1 MDLRDPRIL
10 AMTTADHH
18 FLEAD
23 YNEYADANA
32 SGAAFCRS
40 VALIVSI
47 NSLINFKFS
56 IIW

>member
-56 IIW
+56 II